1 MKILV
6 MVLVAMLFI
15 AGCNSHQIQAIKTQ
29 PAPLIQT
36 IKEQVQNQ
44 NTQNTV
50 SGSLTLLDALKLAL
64 ENNPQLSV
72 FSLEVRAREA
82 AALQASLWP
91 NPEAEIEIENF
102 AGSGPL
108 SGFKSTE
115 TTISIGQLIEL
126 AGKRAKRTQLANL
139 KAESA
144 SWNFESKKLEIYA
157 QTVQF
162 FNEVL
167 IAQKEVA
174 LNNEILNLNQKFKE
188 QVLFRIASGR
198 ISSAE
203 LARANVEVSR
213 AKIALEQSKRRL
225 QAARKRL
232 AATWGATEASFDS
245 VSGSL
250 FILDSLPSFSQLYKA
265 LKNNPQ
271 LNRWDTEIKS
281 KEVALK
287 LASAGRIPDPVI
299 RLGYRRLSEIDQQA
313 IVAGIA
319 LPLPIFNRNQGAI
332 EGARARLKQT
342 ALQKEAAYLQLQTE
356 LNSLYQELNA
366 VHQAIQSL
374 KKEIL
379 PQAQEAFQ
387 TISQG
392 YKMGKFNFLEVLDA
406 RRSFFSA
413 RATYLQ
419 QLAEFQRLR
428 TEIELLTGK
437 SMTELN

>member
-144 SWNFESKKLEIYA
+144 SWNFESK
-157 QTVQF
+157 
-162 FNEVL
+162 N
-167 IAQKEVA
+167 
-174 LNNEILNLNQKFKE
+174 
-188 QVLFRIASGR
+188 
-198 ISSAE
+198 
-203 LARANVEVSR
+203 
-213 AKIALEQSKRRL
+213 
-225 QAARKRL
+225 
-232 AATWGATEASFDS
+232 
-245 VSGSL
+245 
-250 FILDSLPSFSQLYKA
+250 
-265 LKNNPQ
+265 
-271 LNRWDTEIKS
+271 
-281 KEVALK
+281 
-287 LASAGRIPDPVI
+287 
-299 RLGYRRLSEIDQQA
+299 
-313 IVAGIA
+313 
-319 LPLPIFNRNQGAI
+319 
-332 EGARARLKQT
+332 
-342 ALQKEAAYLQLQTE
+342 
-356 LNSLYQELNA
+356 
-366 VHQAIQSL
+366 
-374 KKEIL
+374 
-379 PQAQEAFQ
+379 
-387 TISQG
+387 
-392 YKMGKFNFLEVLDA
+392 
-406 RRSFFSA
+406 
-413 RATYLQ
+413 
-419 QLAEFQRLR
+419 
-428 TEIELLTGK
+428 
-437 SMTELN
+437 